1 MMNKYC
7 MEYYWYIVLTCQNL
21 YWLTDGWTTGY
32 TFHGDAGRVFA
43 EFFGGDNPFA
53 GTLVFLAHAFVNQ
66 KQTWPK
72 YGTLCQFWKFFS
84 ELWNRN
90 AEVIPYLIPVSELF
104 DSYDPE
110 IGFGGI
116 HGRGRRKQDP
126 PIEREL
132 YLTLEE
138 VFKGCVKKMKISRR
152 VRNGV
157 VLCTLRTCSIL
168 FLLHFVFSSVFLCLM
183 NKIAVVAVS
192 FKP

>member
-1 MMNKYC
+1 MAHFVSFEN
-7 MEYYWYIVLTCQNL
+7 
-21 YWLTDGWTTGY
+21 
-32 TFHGDAGRVFA
+32 
-43 EFFGGDNPFA
+43 FFF
-53 GTLVFLAHAFVNQ
+53 
-66 KQTWPK
+66 
-72 YGTLCQFWKFFS
+72 

-90 AEVIPYLIPVSELF
+90 VEVIPYLIPVSELF

-157 VLCTLRTCSIL
+157 ILHTLRTCSIL

-183 NKIAVVAVS
+183 NKIAVVAIS
-192 FKP
+192 FKPESRVYAKAVRGLCAKQGRR